1 MCFYKGSPVDI
12 NDRAFLCRLL
22 RMKRKGR
29 YVMKFLLI
37 VLVLY
42 YLVKWIGEK
51 QKVNE
56 QDSTNRMD
64 EIIIHPA
71 EYLLR

>member
-22 RMKRKGR
+22 KMKRKGR

-42 YLVKWIGEK
+42 HLIKWIGEK
-51 QKVNE
+51 QKENE
-56 QDSTNRMD
+56 QGTTNGVD
-64 EIIIHPA
+64 KIIIHPA